1 MVKNLKIFQNVGL
14 DRSKEGFLCTEYN
27 AKNLSSLQR
36 TITEKNQEKPAKM
49 VKNGQNGQ
57 KLQF

>member
-1 MVKNLKIFQNVGL
+1 MVKNLKNCQNVGL
-14 DRSKEGFLCTEYN
+14 GFLCTEYN
-27 AKNLSSLQR
+27 AKNLSSLQS

-57 KLQF
+57 K